1 MNYNGD
7 SIVVSVRDGELDIS
21 GTNIRYI
28 TINGVMFNLNGDS
41 LPSSDSRYIEVL
53 RMIDC
58 YPLKD
63 RGYSLDHSKK
73 IKNHIKKVLK

>member
-1 MNYNGD
+1 MNNNGD
-7 SIVVSVRDGELDIS
+7 TINVTLNNGHLNIS

-41 LPSSDSRYIEVL
+41 LPLSDSCYIEAL
-53 RMIDC
+53 RAIDC

-63 RGYSLDHSKK
+63 RGYSLEHSKR
-73 IKNHIKKVLK
+73 IKNCLKKVLK